1 MPVRSIRLRLVVPRQ
16 PSELDAARA
25 LWSTHALV
33 NEAVA
38 LYERMPLLRGEA
50 YSAGAESYSQTP
62 LAGAEAGAGGVDRRE
77 AGEALSPFCDK
88 RCVVGRGGRGGA
100 EAEQVLAVACCH

>member
-33 NEAVA
+33 NEAMA
-38 LYERMPLLRGEA
+38 FYERMPLLGGEA
-50 YSAGAESYSQTP
+50 YSAGAESYSQASVREE
-62 LAGAEAGAGGVDRRE
+62 LLKQVHSAQARNGGAGGND
-77 AGEALSPFCDK
+77 
-88 RCVVGRGGRGGA
+88 
-100 EAEQVLAVACCH
+100 EQIINLCRNLYVSIVPSAAFTCS